1 MARKN
6 IAQKR
11 KGGQFGNSL
20 ETGAMD
26 VAEEAPDAETPD
38 DEEPPTYPN
47 MDLAQ
52 TVFQLEAA
60 AQLQIRAATP
70 WVVPGAPP
78 HPSSSPQPPRSH
90 RHAASRCHR
99 LAATDPRCH
108 RPSRPSLPSR
118 LCVHVRCVSSRVFFN
133 TIPLVA
139 CV

>member
-26 VAEEAPDAETPD
+26 VAEEVPDAETPD

-60 AQLQIRAATP
+60 APAELDGLRAQIVEVVRADKM
-70 WVVPGAPP
+70 APYYTYLIGKYGF
-78 HPSSSPQPPRSH
+78 
-90 RHAASRCHR
+90 AADDAL
-99 LAATDPRCH
+99 LAE
-108 RPSRPSLPSR
+108 LK
-118 LCVHVRCVSSRVFFN
+118 
-133 TIPLVA
+133 
-139 CV
+139 